1 MGQCVSR
8 KAAGAFA
15 ASAATHKSSMNQHK
29 KSQSP
34 DYDDNKETTTK
45 NSGIHTKG
53 VSTSFGF
60 RRRPVTALVIA
71 DNATAARRLAKQEFI
86 DRNGNGDTASL
97 ANNAIPPGRTT
108 PRLAPPRKEAN
119 ATRVSRFGFRKP
131 NTNRLNRVAD
141 LNVDNID
148 TQSNNNRLNY
158 KSSLAVL
165 QTRTKAT
172 VDSNDNKTR
181 STYAQPQIGRYTF
194 QSSNLPRPQMPV
206 RVIDSKSA
214 KQLANNNRRAFRAM
228 QPSEDCSS
236 KEGSMTEDSGV
247 GSHSSAGTCETDT
260 LQGVEL
266 LDISPT
272 GAVDR
277 KSFPHK
283 AKHYEMVVSGKNFD
297 LRDLDDTVEP
307 SVPLPQLPSA
317 FQNNYN
323 TGFVRER
330 RLEYEKHIEKCR
342 RKISITSSEGFSD
355 DYVDGEALIQKSEIN
370 SLPPKCFLKSKSKLL
385 DNSSIPSSDEQE
397 WGLGGEAM
405 ADDVS
410 YSFSSS
416 DESKD
421 KESMNSSKYN
431 MQPASLALQ
440 NLMNASILKSHNHE
454 IKNVL
459 LTIEDPKFAA
469 VAAASNSGTLLEDET
484 SPVDSLICSYSESEE
499 IKRKFLNN
507 DIKKNSLNGSSSNSK
522 DINEKLTSPSSP
534 GTPTNASNSL
544 SLSDGKDYFDDEIA
558 DQPALV
564 FDDTISTTNVNEPI
578 STSQQN
584 SENTPTLIDSTPKQR
599 RKQSGAFEFSPLLLR
614 KRTFLNSRTDSVDTL
629 SPCES
634 ITSDDFM
641 LDYEQSQSSGVEDI
655 FERTTRRSSDF
666 HSFNE
671 TIKTED
677 TQVAEWAKNVAPN
690 FCKDSKSTARST
702 RLLRS
707 RASTPNS
714 ISDSPHSLDNNNRAS
729 SRTSHSVTRSPMRP
743 PRPSVNS
750 PAGYDSDDSIKID
763 RSSHGAMV
771 QDIVQMKTMLFK
783 LKRVLNE
790 SETLNPFENQCS
802 LKNGL
807 FNGLSSEM
815 ASAENISLDGGNSR
829 LELADLRRQILFLQ
843 GQLDDR
849 DQIINKLIIDNETAK
864 SAPASTVSSEVF
876 TANAATQTERV
887 RPISAGPSLLQVS
900 PTDGSVGSLVRS
912 RPSPTSELSS
922 QLQNSSLQKSFPKL
936 WRKPGEPPSPPIYGS
951 NMSTSSIPRRANSR
965 TRAPST
971 PS

>member
-15 ASAATHKSSMNQHK
+15 ASAATTHKSSMNQHK

-45 NSGIHTKG
+45 NSGLHSKG
-53 VSTSFGF
+53 VATSFGF
-60 RRRPVTALVIA
+60 RRRPVTAPAIS
-71 DNATAARRLAKQEFI
+71 DNATAARRLAKQELI

-131 NTNRLNRVAD
+131 NANRLNRVAD

-148 TQSNNNRLNY
+148 VSFGPQSNNNRLNY
-158 KSSLAVL
+158 KTSMAVI

-181 STYAQPQIGRYTF
+181 ATYAQPQLGRYTL
-194 QSSNLPRPQMPV
+194 QSSQLPRPQMPV
-206 RVIDSKSA
+206 RVVDSKSA

-228 QPSEDCSS
+228 QPSEDSS

-317 FQNNYN
+317 FQSNYN

-355 DYVDGEALIQKSEIN
+355 DYVDGEVIVQRNECNNAN
-370 SLPPKCFLKSKSKLL
+370 SLPPKNFLKPKSKLL
-385 DNSSIPSSDEQE
+385 DNSSNLSSDEQE

-421 KESMNSSKYN
+421 RESMNSSRYR
-431 MQPASLALQ
+431 QSAPLALQ
-440 NLMNASILKSHNHE
+440 NLMNASTLHPRNAE

-469 VAAASNSGTLLEDET
+469 VAAASNNGALLEDET

-499 IKRKFLNN
+499 IKRKYMNN
-507 DIKKNSLNGSSSNSK
+507 DIKKNSPNGSSSNSK

-564 FDDTISTTNVNEPI
+564 FDDTIPANEPI

-584 SENTPTLIDSTPKQR
+584 SENTPTLMDSTPKLR
-599 RKQSGAFEFSPLLLR
+599 RKQTNAFEYSPLLMR
-614 KRTFLNSRTDSVDTL
+614 KRTLLHSRTDSVDTL

-634 ITSDDFM
+634 ITSDDLM
-641 LDYEQSQSSGVEDI
+641 LDYEQSQGSGVDEI
-655 FERTTRRSSDF
+655 FERSNRRSSEF

-671 TIKTED
+671 TLRADE
-677 TQVAEWAKNVAPN
+677 TQVGEQLREWAKNVAPN
-690 FCKDSKSTARST
+690 FGKDAKSTARSA

-714 ISDSPHSLDNNNRAS
+714 ISDSPHSVENRVN
-729 SRTSHSVTRSPMRP
+729 SRTSHSVTRSPMRL

-790 SETLNPFENQCS
+790 QADEDCLKKSETLNPFENQCS

-815 ASAENISLDGGNSR
+815 ASTENVSLEGGSSR
-829 LELADLRRQILFLQ
+829 LELADLRRQVLFLQ

-849 DQIINKLIIDNETAK
+849 DQMINKLITDNETAK
-864 SAPASTVSSEVF
+864 SAPASTISYEVSTV
-876 TANAATQTERV
+876 NAATQTDRL

-900 PTDGSVGSLVRS
+900 PTEGNVGSLVR
-912 RPSPTSELSS
+912 L
-922 QLQNSSLQKSFPKL
+922 LLILVYIYWNSFRIGKQF
-936 WRKPGEPPSPPIYGS
+936 RCE
-951 NMSTSSIPRRANSR
+951 
-965 TRAPST
+965 
-971 PS
+971 